1 MLQAALDSEHGVTAL
16 ERGEARQI
24 LKQRAAAII
33 ERRFVL
39 PHIAH
44 APS

>member
-1 MLQAALDSEHGVTAL
+1 V
-16 ERGEARQI
+16 
-24 LKQRAAAII
+24 I

-44 APS
+44 APLEPVNATASYKDGTVEVWGPIQSVTACH